1 MACPLPRP
9 RKTKAGRRESWP
21 AALELHLGLYAVFG
35 LNSHS
40 WGGFGKL
47 ELNIDFNVAPKTI

>member
-1 MACPLPRP
+1 M
-9 RKTKAGRRESWP
+9 
-21 AALELHLGLYAVFG
+21 ALELHLCLYAVFG

-47 ELNIDFNVAPKTI
+47 KVVSENSNIDFNVAPKTI

>member
-1 MACPLPRP
+1 M
-9 RKTKAGRRESWP
+9 
-21 AALELHLGLYAVFG
+21 ALELHLGLYAVFG